1 MKRINL
7 DRATEIVKELKAFE
21 EKLNTLQNFRSTNIF
36 VTNSYNSYL
45 KIDECTAEVLIE
57 DMTDYYDEQIQ
68 ILEKELETL

>member
-7 DRATEIVKELKAFE
+7 DRATEIVKELKEFE
-21 EKLNTLQNFRSTNIF
+21 EKLNTLQNFRSKNIF